1 MPSPTLP
8 KPRISVVRDQAEI
21 MGFRLCH
28 ARFSPMLR
36 VMNEAANTVPVT
48 ILTGFLGSGKTTVL
62 NHLLRQPSL
71 ADTVVIVNEFGAVGL
86 DHLLIEQ
93 AIEDAVLLK
102 NGCICC
108 TVRGDI
114 ADTLDVLWQRRE
126 AGELPPFR
134 RIAIETTG
142 LADPGPGG
150 ACAAGRTW
158 RTLRLPAGR
167 HRHHGGCAAR
177 RDAARSAAGG
187 AAAGGDG
194 RPHPAHQD
202 RSRQRRQQIAET
214 DGAHRRVERHR
225 AAAPGRRRRRRCRR
239 RVRSRAGQRAAGTM
253 AAAAGTAGHH
263 GHQHLPFRHGDAI
276 GSVVLR
282 HDRPIAWAALQRWLE
297 SVLSLRGDSVL
308 RLKGIVWLHGETRPI
323 VLQGV
328 HHVLHPPVYLD
339 RRGAAGRGHAHRADH
354 ARPVGGRIARELRDG
369 SRRGDTL
376 NSRRRRVQARHAS
389 LASRRIPTADLDR
402 HHRSPPGPL
411 RAARSGRVR
420 HRRYRIH
427 ARAHLLAGALRRAAC
442 RRTRGR
448 GDRCAGAGDRSH
460 PAR

>member
-1 MPSPTLP
+1 
-8 KPRISVVRDQAEI
+8 

-36 VMNEAANTVPVT
+36 VMSEAANTVPVT

-114 ADTLDVLWQRRE
+114 ADTLDVLWQRRD

-142 LADPGPGG
+142 LADPAPVAHALLAEPGARYACRLDGIVTTVDALHGPMQLD
-150 ACAAGRTW
+150 RQ
-158 RTLRLPAGR
+158 PE
-167 HRHHGGCAAR
+167 AR
-177 RDAARSAAGG
+177 RQVAMADRILLTKTDLAGH
-187 AAAGGDG
+187 A
-194 RPHPAHQD
+194 
-202 RSRQRRQQIAET
+202 QIAET
-214 DGAHRRVERHR
+214 EQRIAALNPSAPRRYVVAGAVDATDVFGLGPDSTRLEQWLRPLD
-225 AAAPGRRRRRRCRR
+225 A
-239 RVRSRAGQRAAGTM
+239 
-253 AAAAGTAGHH
+253 H
-263 GHQHLPFRHGDAI
+263 GHQHLAFRHGEQI

-282 HDRPIAWAALQRWLE
+282 HDRPIAWPSLQLWLG

-308 RLKGIVWLHGETRPI
+308 RLKGVVWLRGRERPI

-339 RRGAAGRGHAHRADH
+339 RPVQPKDATRIVLITRGLSAAG
-354 ARPVGGRIARELRDG
+354 
-369 SRRGDTL
+369 
-376 NSRRRRVQARHAS
+376 
-389 LASRRIPTADLDR
+389 
-402 HHRSPPGPL
+402 L
-411 RAARSGRVR
+411 RASFAT
-420 HRRYRIH
+420 
-427 ARAHLLAGALRRAAC
+427 ALAGEASAGAC
-442 RRTRGR
+442 R
-448 GDRCAGAGDRSH
+448 
-460 PAR
+460 